1 MADDRRHEGVRSRTG
16 LRAVVGRGRC
26 SISPRLLEMAQREIL
41 RALREL
47 GVPSRLVRTFPRLP
61 RDTDGVLI
69 YGSRAR
75 GDSLDDSD
83 LDVLALV
90 PAARASWS
98 VGDISVSF
106 YTADQL
112 ASGVGTLFGAHL
124 RRDSKLLWDPTGLL
138 QRNVGAMG
146 AVDTR
151 RLIQRAHAMSA
162 LLTTQDLDLPKYLEG
177 LLRQAR
183 YLLRSCLYAQ
193 AIDDGEPCFSVRE
206 ISRRLSDP
214 SLVELLASRQRSV
227 PSQRALDECVRRL
240 RDLVGEFPES
250 VHGSLEAT
258 VVNEWGKKSD
268 LLSASFLALGT
279 TGAGSMYAEVDK
291 ILL

>member
-1 MADDRRHEGVRSRTG
+1 
-16 LRAVVGRGRC
+16 
-26 SISPRLLEMAQREIL
+26 
-41 RALREL
+41 
-47 GVPSRLVRTFPRLP
+47 
-61 RDTDGVLI
+61 
-69 YGSRAR
+69 
-75 GDSLDDSD
+75 
-83 LDVLALV
+83 
-90 PAARASWS
+90 
-98 VGDISVSF
+98 
-106 YTADQL
+106 
-112 ASGVGTLFGAHL
+112 
-124 RRDSKLLWDPTGLL
+124 
-138 QRNVGAMG
+138 
-146 AVDTR
+146 
-151 RLIQRAHAMSA
+151 MSA